1 MIPVVE
7 AAGVAV
13 GRGPRLCLT
22 GVDLA
27 ISAGERVALVG
38 GNGAGKTS
46 LARVLAGLDR
56 PRAGTMR
63 WLGGALPR
71 GAARPRTVGVL
82 LQGEE
87 ASALTVRELVAL
99 GLGLDTPPT
108 ATGWRSVDDQLAR
121 HDLTWAAARPVTSL
135 SGGEA
140 QRAAL
145 ARALVAGPRLVI
157 LDEPTNH
164 LDPRR
169 RAEMMAWLD
178 DLPPAVAVVVAS
190 HDLELAA
197 RCDRVVLLGDGR
209 VLVDGP
215 VGEALTPARLGAAL
229 GVSVRRLDDPAGG
242 PPLLRVE
249 LPRGSRG
256 EAA

>member
-1 MIPVVE
+1 MSDVMVQAI
-7 AAGVAV
+7 GVSV
-13 GRGPRLCLT
+13 GRGPAPCLR
-22 GVDLA
+22 GIDLA
-27 ISAGERVALVG
+27 VRAGERVALVG

-56 PRAGTMR
+56 PRAGTVTWR
-63 WLGGALPR
+63 GGALPR

-82 LQGEE
+82 LQGE
-87 ASALTVRELVAL
+87 APPALAVRELVAL
-99 GLGLDTPPT
+99 GLGLDDPPT
-108 ATGWRSVDDQLAR
+108 VSAWRTVDVALAR
-121 HDLTWAAARPVTSL
+121 HELTALAARSCASL

-145 ARALVAGPRLVI
+145 ARALVAGPGLVV

-169 RAEMMAWLD
+169 RAEVMAWLD
-178 DLPPAVAVVVAS
+178 GLGDTAAIVAT

-197 RCDRVVLLGDGR
+197 RATRVVLLGDGA
-209 VLVDGP
+209 VAFDGP
-215 VGEALTPARLGAAL
+215 PTEALRPDHLGPAL
-229 GVSVRRLDDPAGG
+229 GVAVRRVDDPAGG

-249 LPRGSRG
+249 L
-256 EAA
+256 A